1 MSVIFRHIE
10 APLFIK
16 IEPNCLQHIREILAE
31 QHLNFERPLVIAS
44 QRVLELGG
52 KLALQDFHEEAIF
65 IPQDN
70 SLAEAQK
77 IIASLKN
84 NDVIIS
90 IGGGKVLDLGKY
102 VATKTKL
109 NYISIPSTPSNDG
122 IASPIAVLKNNRG
135 ETESIGVN
143 MPMGILV
150 DLNLLKS
157 APEENIKAG
166 VGDLISNY
174 SAIADW
180 QLAHQDKK
188 EKIDDF
194 AVSLASSAADL
205 IFSQY
210 NINKKINIKDAK
222 FLRTLV
228 NGLILSG
235 VAMNIAGSSR
245 PCSGAEHEISH
256 AIDKLYPGTSPH
268 GIQVAFGTMLA
279 EKLRGHD
286 VEHWEN
292 FYRDIGLPIN
302 YQELN
307 LTAEQMIAVLKFA
320 PQTRPDRYTILEKLN
335 LSDEQIKKFIHEISN

>member
-16 IEPNCLQHIREILAE
+16 IEPNCLNKIREILRE
-31 QHLNFERPLVIAS
+31 QHLNFEKPLVIAS

-52 KLALQDFHEEAIF
+52 KLALQDFQEEAIF

-70 SLAEAQK
+70 SLLEAQK
-77 IIASLKN
+77 IIDSLKN

-122 IASPIAVLKNNRG
+122 IASPIAVLKNDQG
-135 ETESIGVN
+135 LTESIGVN

-157 APEENIKAG
+157 APDENIKSG
-166 VGDLISNY
+166 IGDLISNY
-174 SAIADW
+174 SALADW
-180 QLAHQDKK
+180 QLAHLEKK

-194 AVSLASSAADL
+194 AASLAYSAADL

-210 NINKKINIKDAK
+210 NINKKINIKDIS
-222 FLRTLV
+222 FLRTLL

-235 VAMNIAGSSR
+235 IAMNIAGSSR
-245 PCSGAEHEISH
+245 PCSGSEHQISH
-256 AIDKLYPGTSPH
+256 AIDKLYPNTSQH
-268 GIQVAFGTMLA
+268 GLQVALGTLIM

-286 VEHWEN
+286 IEHLYN
-292 FYRDIGLPIN
+292 LYSAIGLPIS
-302 YQELN
+302 YADLK
-307 LTAEQMIAVLKFA
+307 LTEKQMIDIIKYA
-320 PQTRPDRYTILEKLN
+320 PQTRPDRYTIFNKLN
-335 LSDEQIKKFIHEISN
+335 LSEKQIKEFVHEL